1 MSIVVSYVGFATYT
15 PKISAIFWMPTWV
28 VEYEPQYC
36 TCSLIRYINVDIKPH
51 NRKTHAHIYIII
63 QNATMMRVDRTL
75 SHVPSI
81 LSYIDTTKI

>member
-1 MSIVVSYVGFATYT
+1 MSTVASYVGFATYT
-15 PKISAIFWMPTWV
+15 SKTSAIFWMPTWL

-36 TCSLIRYINVDIKPH
+36 TCSIIKYINVGIKPH

-63 QNATMMRVDRTL
+63 YNVILIRVDRTL

-81 LSYIDTTKI
+81 LSYMSCTKI